1 MPSRH
6 TCRCFRLGK
15 FWKDC
20 RTTRTL
26 SVWSMPKGAFC
37 PFWTMRHDLCVW
49 IAGIR
54 TEPEQYIDMIPVIKK
69 SLGAGFDPQDHGPDL
84 RIKSHQKP
92 WEPCQA
98 RLQICQFFSFTE
110 AFSGKFFMAG
120 LSRARWEAGNFSTW
134 ATNTTAGMSWN
145 CWGAVKFGIKQL
157 GFKTRCMMGS
167 PEYIDALVNS
177 LARTTIS

>member
-37 PFWTMRHDLCVW
+37 PFWTMRHDLCVCW
-49 IAGIR
+49 IAGMR
-54 TEPEQYIDMIPVIKK
+54 TEPEQYIHMITVIKK

-110 AFSGKFFMAG
+110 AFFREIFHGRIIKSKMGGWKFQY
-120 LSRARWEAGNFSTW
+120 LSNQRH
-134 ATNTTAGMSWN
+134 SWHELKLLRRGEVWN
-145 CWGAVKFGIKQL
+145 
-157 GFKTRCMMGS
+157 
-167 PEYIDALVNS
+167 
-177 LARTTIS
+177 